1 MIVQYRVL
9 GRWGCNP
16 SNGFRLKICLF
27 FWWLNLS
34 SNNAFEYNIHKLI
47 FKTVW
52 FQPASKR
59 WPSASKT
66 NMIINTPWNLKF
78 MIARRCFL
86 HFFGLLCELA
96 MWSNHFDTF
105 FSWAATKQF
114 VGPAHLEDSAPSSVL
129 MTSHPFFLYPFF
141 PGLAFFSCVTVLW
154 KLTQIEQV
162 DSLRFR
168 IAKFRFVMSDFQKNP
183 IFFLSEIKPGHSE
196 IQAFVVSSWLWNT

>member
-1 MIVQYRVL
+1 M
-9 GRWGCNP
+9 
-16 SNGFRLKICLF
+16 S
-27 FWWLNLS
+27 
-34 SNNAFEYNIHKLI
+34 FEYNIHKLI

-66 NMIINTPWNLKF
+66 IMIINTPWNVKF

-96 MWSNHFDTF
+96 RWSNHFDTF
-105 FSWAATKQF
+105 FSWAANKKF
-114 VGPAHLEDSAPSSVL
+114 VRPVLLADRAPSSVL
-129 MTSHPFFLYPFF
+129 MTTPPSFLFPFF

-168 IAKFRFVMSDFQKNP
+168 IAKFRFVMSDFQKKSY
-183 IFFLSEIKPGHSE
+183 FLPFWDLTGTFRNSGVCG
-196 IQAFVVSSWLWNT
+196 IQLTLEYLDREGGSMLTACM